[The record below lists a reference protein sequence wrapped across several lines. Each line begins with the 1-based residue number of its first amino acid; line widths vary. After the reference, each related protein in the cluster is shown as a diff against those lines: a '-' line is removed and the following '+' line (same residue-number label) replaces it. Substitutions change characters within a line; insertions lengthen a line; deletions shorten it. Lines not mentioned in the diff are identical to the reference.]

1 MNASTFPPDR
11 NETALRLLFMGIGLL
26 VFALDAITKWW
37 VHGTPW
43 LHYFPVIKGFFTIH
57 YVRNEGIAFG
67 LFHSTASPWKPI
79 LLSLM
84 AIVAVVIVVYYLWT
98 NSIEERSI
106 MFSLALLEGGILG
119 NFSDRLIR
127 GYVVDFL
134 ELHWRNSFSW
144 PTFNVADAAITCG
157 VFIILFQNFF
167 GTSSFGEASE
177 EPDDGTPTAPSL
189 PSPVWFL
196 IPALFATLSA
206 QPPVRTAEQLETMVA
221 QLQEKH
227 EGIRTF
233 SARFQL
239 KELRRSG
246 REATESGVVMMKR
259 PGKMY
264 WEYDQPNRKIFVA
277 DGKNTYFYVPKD
289 KQVMV
294 SELDLE
300 EVRTPLLFLI
310 GRGNIQR
317 DFVASWE
324 QEEPPVAK
332 ETVLLRL
339 TPKRHQ
345 PEFTHVLVEL
355 FPASHRIYRLA
366 VIDPIGDR
374 IDYTFTE
381 FKENVRIPD
390 SRFRLNVPSEVEII
404 EQSFGPRLEKSQ
416 TQKAQ

>member
-1 MNASTFPPDR
+1 MSVSTIPSGR

-43 LHYFPVIKGFFTIH
+43 LYYYPVIKGFFTIH

-67 LFHSTASPWKPI
+67 LFHSTNSQWKPI

-84 AIVAVVIVVYYLWT
+84 AIIAVVIVVYYLWT
-98 NSIEERSI
+98 NSIGERSI
-106 MFSLALLEGGILG
+106 LFSLALLEGGILG
-119 NFSDRLIR
+119 NFSDRLLR

-157 VFIILFQNFF
+157 VFIILFQNVF

-177 EPDDGTPTAPSL
+177 EPNDNTPAAPNL

-196 IPALFATLSA
+196 IPALFATLNA

-221 QLQEKH
+221 QLQKKH

-246 REATESGVVMMKR
+246 REATESGIVMMKR

-264 WEYDQPNRKIFVA
+264 WEYDHPNRKVFVS
-277 DGKNTYFYVPKD
+277 DGKTTYFYVPKD
-289 KQVMV
+289 KQVTV

-317 DFVASWE
+317 DFAASWE
-324 QEEPPVAK
+324 QEEQPVGE

-339 TPKRHQ
+339 TPRRHQ
-345 PEFTHVLVEL
+345 PEFTHVLIEL
-355 FPASHRIYRLA
+355 FPASHRIHRLA

-374 IDYTFTE
+374 IEYTFTE
-381 FKENVRIPD
+381 FKENVRIPN
-390 SRFRLNVPSEVEII
+390 SKFRLKVPSEVEII

-416 TQKAQ
+416 ISKAQ